1 MGKTSRKAI
10 LPVGAVGILAL
21 LIAWVLTHFGAGMGG
36 SGSLAPQNSP
46 QQPAAPVQAQ
56 PAGSMQVIV
65 SGDRYLV
72 DGNEMTLDQVMA
84 KARSASAV
92 RITSGPDS
100 RMGATMALER
110 AMETAH
116 LSYTMETLP
125 AQGQ

>member
-1 MGKTSRKAI
+1 MGKTYRKAI

-21 LIAWVLTHFGAGMGG
+21 LIAWVLTHFGAGLGG
-36 SGSLAPQNSP
+36 SGSLAPQSSSP
-46 QQPAAPVQAQ
+46 PPAARVRPE

-72 DGNEMTLDQVMA
+72 DGNVLTMDEVMA
-84 KARSASAV
+84 MARSASAI

-100 RMGATMALER
+100 RVGATMDLEK
-110 AMETAH
+110 AMESAH